1 MSWKFSGIHYLK
13 MVDININRY
22 DRNGIE
28 KIIDKYGILWLNE
41 KYIEEGTDHKNLGKI
56 TTKYNSNYKIHTYEL

>member
-28 KIIDKYGILWLNE
+28 KIIDKYGILRLNE
-41 KYIEEGTDHKNLGKI
+41 KYIEEGSDHKNLGKI